1 MTVHTAD
8 ERKGMTRKI
17 MSGLFWT
24 ATGKSAQAVLQFVV
38 IAILARLMTP
48 LEFGVVAAAMI
59 VVGFSEIITR
69 LGLGPALV
77 QRGTLED
84 RHLGT
89 AFSVSLFF
97 SVSIGLLIWVFA
109 PIAAGFFK
117 YQGIENVLRA
127 LAWLFPIR
135 GLGVVAE
142 SLAQRNLSFRWLANT
157 DVFCFVLGYIV
168 FGIGMAFAG
177 YGVWALVSANLVT
190 ASAKTVL
197 LLTKYPPRFFSPDR
211 RSFGE
216 LIYFGGGHTIARTAN
231 YLALQGDNL
240 VVGRMLGLAPLG
252 IYGRA
257 YQLMS
262 TPATLFGQVL
272 DDVLFPSMA
281 KMQFEKERLA
291 TAYFRGVSLIALV
304 MLPASVVAAI
314 LAPEIVYCILGPAWS
329 DVVLPFRIL
338 AAGLLLRT
346 SYKMS
351 DSLSRATGAVYRRSW
366 RQIVYAALV
375 IGGSWVGQFWGVSGV
390 AAGVLAALLVNY
402 LLMAQMSLQ
411 IVGRSWTKFFHAQA
425 KAATLSGAIT
435 VAILP
440 VTALMRTADAPPMAI
455 LLAAVAVISGSLI
468 LIVKLAPQR
477 FLGPEGL
484 WMLDLLLS
492 YGPDKCRTRYAH
504 DAANKHGKHTGK
516 PAVVEN
522 VVAHG

>member
-1 MTVHTAD
+1 MAY
-8 ERKGMTRKI
+8 ERKGMTHKI

-24 ATGKSAQAVLQFVV
+24 ASGKSAQAVLQFVV

-97 SVSIGLLIWVFA
+97 SVSIGLLIWIFA
-109 PIAAGFFK
+109 PFAAGFFN
-117 YQGIENVLRA
+117 YQGIEDVLRA

-135 GLGVVAE
+135 GIGIVGE
-142 SLAQRNLSFRWLANT
+142 SLAQRGLSFRWLANT
-157 DVFCFVLGYIV
+157 DVFCFVLGYVV

-177 YGVWALVSANLVT
+177 YGIWALVAANLVT
-190 ASAKTVL
+190 AAAKTIL
-197 LLTKYPPRFFSPDR
+197 LLTKYPPRFYVPDR
-211 RSFGE
+211 TSFAE

-240 VVGRMLGLAPLG
+240 VVGKMLGLASLG

-304 MLPASVVAAI
+304 MLPTSVVAAI
-314 LAPEIVYCILGPAWS
+314 LAPELVYCVLGPAWS

-375 IGGSWVGQFWGVSGV
+375 IGGSWIGHFWGVSGV
-390 AAGVLAALLVNY
+390 AAGVLAALLTNY

-411 IVGRSWTKFFHAQA
+411 IVGRSWAKFFQAQETA
-425 KAATLSGAIT
+425 LMLSAAVSVTL
-435 VAILP
+435 LP
-440 VTALMRTADAPPMAI
+440 AVVLMRTAAAPPLAI
-455 LLAAVAVISGSLI
+455 ILAAFAVISGSLI

-484 WMLDLLLS
+484 WMLDILLS
-492 YGPDKCRTRYAH
+492 YAPDKYRARYAFGVSDDH
-504 DAANKHGKHTGK
+504 DKHAGK
-516 PAVVEN
+516 PTVADN
-522 VVAHG
+522 IVAHG

>member
-1 MTVHTAD
+1 MAY
-8 ERKGMTRKI
+8 ERKGLTHKI

-24 ATGKSAQAVLQFVV
+24 ASGKSAQAVLQFVV

-97 SVSIGLLIWVFA
+97 SMLVGFLIWVLA
-109 PIAAGFFK
+109 PFAAGFFN
-117 YQGIENVLRA
+117 YEGIEDVLRA

-135 GLGVVAE
+135 GIGIVAE
-142 SLAQRNLSFRWLANT
+142 SLAQRDLLFRWLAQR
-157 DVFCFVLGYIV
+157 DVLCFVLGYVV

-177 YGVWALVSANLVT
+177 YGVWSLVAANLVT
-190 ASAKTVL
+190 AAVKTVL
-197 LLTKYPPRFFSPDR
+197 LLTKYRPRFFVPDR
-211 RSFGE
+211 RSFAE

-281 KMQFEKERLA
+281 KMQLEKERLA

-304 MLPASVVAAI
+304 MLPTSVVAAI
-314 LAPEIVYCILGPAWS
+314 LAPELVFCILGNTWS

-366 RQIVYAALV
+366 RQIVYAASV
-375 IGGSWVGQFWGVSGV
+375 IAGSWVGQFWGVSGV
-390 AAGVLAALLVNY
+390 ATGVLVALLTNY

-411 IVGRSWTKFFHAQA
+411 IVGRSWANFFQAQE
-425 KAATLSGAIT
+425 KAAMLSAAVTVTL
-435 VAILP
+435 LP
-440 VTALMRTADAPPMAI
+440 AVILMRTAAAPPLAI
-455 LLAAVAVISGSLI
+455 ITAAFAIISGSLI
-468 LIVKLAPQR
+468 LIVKLAPRR
-477 FLGPEGL
+477 FLGAEGL
-484 WMLDLLLS
+484 WMLDLLFS
-492 YGPDKCRTRYAH
+492 YAPAKYRTRYAS
-504 DAANKHGKHTGK
+504 DVPEARDKHTGK

-522 VVAHG
+522 IVAHG